1 MLRKEPARVDIVRD
15 ASEVIALE
23 GFTPQM
29 SRQIQR
35 GERFPRHHDLAK
47 RFPQFFGLL
56 LPMSELRE
64 VNEHGEDR

>member
-1 MLRKEPARVDIVRD
+1 MRKQRPAHVDIAR
-15 ASEVIALE
+15 AATEVIALE

-35 GERFPRHHDLAK
+35 GERFPRNHDLAK